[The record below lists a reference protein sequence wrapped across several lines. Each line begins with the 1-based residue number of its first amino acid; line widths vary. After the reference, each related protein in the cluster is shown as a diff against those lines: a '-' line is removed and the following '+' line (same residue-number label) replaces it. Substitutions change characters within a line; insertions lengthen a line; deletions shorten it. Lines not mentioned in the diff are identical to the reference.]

1 MYLNDI
7 RQGDNSKPNFH
18 NLTPMLDDIVIFQ
31 TSDKK
36 RKFGVIVELLDCS
49 LWFELLEKNMTRVKT
64 TLHGVVQNVE
74 KHIRLLVLIYRKSE
88 WHADGI
94 PKNLK

>member
-36 RKFGVIVELLDCS
+36 RKFGVIVEI
-49 LWFELLEKNMTRVKT
+49 LEKNMIRVKT

-94 PKNLK
+94 PKSLK

>member
-36 RKFGVIVELLDCS
+36 RKFGVIVELL
-49 LWFELLEKNMTRVKT
+49 EKNMTRVKT

-74 KHIRLLVLIYRKSE
+74 KHIRLLVLIYRKCE